1 MPNREQQP
9 QNNNGVYPPLNF
21 PPFGLRIAKRNGRN
35 EIFDPVRKRYVA
47 LTPEEWVR
55 QHVIA
60 YLHCCKHYP
69 LELMKVEGSIN
80 IGGLSRRCD
89 VVVYSTALEP
99 ILLVECKQPMVELSQ
114 KTFDQAARYNL
125 VLNVPYLFIT
135 NGLTHCCYSIDKNKQ
150 EIIYHPDLPERT
162 ALGLN
167 SVSLADYESPKSGK

>member
-1 MPNREQQP
+1 ML
-9 QNNNGVYPPLNF
+9 PLNL
-21 PPFGLRIAKRNGRN
+21 PSYPAKIHVRNGKN
-35 EIFDPVRKRYVA
+35 VIFDSLRKKYVA

-80 IGGLSRRCD
+80 IGKLCRRCD
-89 VVVYSTALEP
+89 IVVYSTNLTP

-125 VLNVPYLFIT
+125 ALNVPFLFIT
-135 NGLTHCCYSIDKNKQ
+135 NGLTHYCYSIDKNEHK
-150 EIIYHPDLPERT
+150 IIYQPDLPERT
-162 ALGLN
+162 ALGL
-167 SVSLADYESPKSGK
+167 KSEE